1 VPESKFERGQSH
13 SSSESKKA
21 KERKKKEKGKER
33 KKKKEKKEKEKKDKK
48 EEKKKKRKRIR
59 KAIIGGVVRPEKDR
73 WVHGPG
79 RGSVGKHRSR
89 VPTGRNPMEPQ
100 PRAGAEIKNKVPN

>member
-1 VPESKFERGQSH
+1 MPESKFERGQSH

-21 KERKKKEKGKER
+21 KERKKERKRKR
-33 KKKKEKKEKEKKDKK
+33 KKKKERK
-48 EEKKKKRKRIR
+48 KKKKRKRIR

-89 VPTGRNPMEPQ
+89 VPTGRNPMEPRT
-100 PRAGAEIKNKVPN
+100 RAGAEIKNKVPN

>member
-1 VPESKFERGQSH
+1 MPESKFERGQSH

-21 KERKKKEKGKER
+21 KERKKKEK
-33 KKKKEKKEKEKKDKK
+33 EKKDKK
-48 EEKKKKRKRIR
+48 EEKKRKKRKR

-89 VPTGRNPMEPQ
+89 VPTGRNPMEPRT
-100 PRAGAEIKNKVPN
+100 RAGAEIKNKVPN